1 MDRVAILIDGG
12 FFIKRH
18 KTLYTRRDHTDP
30 AAVADDVAKLANA
43 HINRTKGESL
53 YRIFYYDCPPL
64 SKKLHNPISGTA
76 MDFGKSPL
84 YGFKLQLFEELKRIR
99 KLALRMGQLNE
110 SGNWM
115 IHHDRA
121 KQILNR
127 KITVDDL
134 TEDDVKY
141 DIRQKGVDMK
151 IGLDIA
157 SLAYKRLVTKIVL
170 VAGDEDFVPAAK
182 LARREGIDFVLA
194 PMWNHIQPTL
204 FEHIDGLE
212 SKCPKPIAKAKKK
225 AAKKTARKSRKK

>member
-18 KTLYTRRDHTDP
+18 KRLFTKTDHTDP
-30 AAVADDVAKLANA
+30 AAVAKDVGKMANA
-43 HINRTKGESL
+43 HVDRKKGESL
-53 YRIFYYDCPPL
+53 YRVFYYDCPPL
-64 SKKLHNPISGTA
+64 SKKVHNPISGRA
-76 MDFGKSPL
+76 IDFAKHPL
-84 YGFKLQLFEELKRIR
+84 YAFKISFFEELKRIR
-99 KLALRMGQLNE
+99 KLALRIGQLNE

-115 IHHDRA
+115 IHHDKA
-121 KQILNR
+121 KEILNR
-127 KITVDDL
+127 KLTVDDL
-134 TEDDVKY
+134 TDDDVKY

-157 SLAYKRLVTKIVL
+157 SLAFKRLVKKIVL

-194 PMWNHIQPTL
+194 PMWNHIQPNL

-212 SKCPKPIAKAKKK
+212 SKCPKPEFASGKK
-225 AAKKTARKSRKK
+225 AEKKARKP